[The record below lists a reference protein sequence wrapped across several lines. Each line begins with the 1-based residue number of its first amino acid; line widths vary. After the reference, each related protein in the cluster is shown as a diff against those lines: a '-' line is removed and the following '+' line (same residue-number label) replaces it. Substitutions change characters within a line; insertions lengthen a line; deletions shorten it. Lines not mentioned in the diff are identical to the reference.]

1 MPLKKQKKNSY
12 KKVKYKGNKRITP
25 SYFLMTLIIFVAIFF
40 GTLYFL
46 AQETPE
52 IKVSQDE
59 QEEEHH
65 FIAQISDYA
74 KELQERYG
82 VLPSISIAQ
91 AILESD
97 WGTSELSVENNNFYG
112 IKGNSAE
119 PTVTMTTKEFVDG
132 KWIEVN
138 AEFRKYTT
146 WQESMDDHSKLFTA
160 GTTWNSNQYANVL
173 ASKDYKEAAYALQE
187 SGYATDP
194 DYPDKLIQLI
204 EQHDLNQ
211 YDQE

>member
-12 KKVKYKGNKRITP
+12 KKVKYKGNNRITP